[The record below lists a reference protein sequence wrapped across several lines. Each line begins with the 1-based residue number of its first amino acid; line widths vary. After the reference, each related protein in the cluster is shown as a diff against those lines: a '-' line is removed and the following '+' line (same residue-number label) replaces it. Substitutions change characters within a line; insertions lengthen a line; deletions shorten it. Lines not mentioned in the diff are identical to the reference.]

1 MLRARATS
9 FVVAAACSLALA
21 CGSDV
26 PAVHGTPGEP
36 RADAGSRATQAP
48 KPDAES
54 PRQTDAATGLR
65 DAGTAAAVDGGRQ
78 APASDASSTSSG
90 SSTKDAGKTS
100 AAAGSCFGRC
110 GAPELLAMAA
120 DCACDV
126 GCLARGECCEDK
138 HELCSVSERSPLCT
152 LTGLALDPALCGTDL
167 GWSFSHEDHVEVLYG
182 DSYAAD
188 CVDPYPND
196 DAQGTLP
203 LLRPTLLPT
212 RLPAQPV
219 SCNGLLSLDK
229 RAPAT
234 AQNGRPA
241 SFAPI
246 LQYQGASALSS
257 FLSETPLTGFSDGE
271 HAYMI
276 ARRGND
282 IADPIYVSVRD
293 PSASPNVSPG
303 RTVYRVGQTYASS
316 HFQNPTAATVKNF
329 VPDDPS
335 QNDYGPG
342 AHTLLLF
349 GRGNFAGIA
358 GREVHLAQQRLPLLQ
373 PDGRF
378 VWSPQYFAGMRDGKP
393 SWTSDE
399 KAAVA
404 VLSNDFERV
413 MQMEVAWVP
422 ALAKWIMLYG
432 GDVAD
437 WLDDTP
443 NDQPRHGAIH
453 MRTADQPWGPWTRAT
468 PVFWR
473 EHAAAFLHCDAP
485 AAPTPGNRAGCDLD
499 ELPNDPAH
507 SYSPGT
513 WGPQLLDFPGCIGGD
528 LTPSQPNF
536 QPGGILP
543 CGGSQ
548 RGNLYAPS
556 LIDSWT
562 ADLAGDQG
570 YAHAATMYFMVSTWM
585 PYQVILASLT
595 VHLP

>member
-1 MLRARATS
+1 MTSEDEPALDAGARPIQGPRRGTGADVYPPDATTG
-9 FVVAAACSLALA
+9 L
-21 CGSDV
+21 
-26 PAVHGTPGEP
+26 P
-36 RADAGSRATQAP
+36 DAGSARGG
-48 KPDAES
+48 
-54 PRQTDAATGLR
+54 DAARPTPVDASTSEPGPTTR
-65 DAGTAAAVDGGRQ
+65 DAGK
-78 APASDASSTSSG
+78 AP
-90 SSTKDAGKTS
+90 
-100 AAAGSCFGRC
+100 AAAGTCFGRC
-110 GAPELLAMAA
+110 GAPELLAISAA
-120 DCACDV
+120 CACDV
-126 GCLARGECCEDK
+126 GCLARGDCCADK

-152 LTGLALDPALCGTDL
+152 LTGLDLDPALCGTDL
-167 GWSFSHEDHVEVLYG
+167 GWTFSYGDHVEVLYG
-182 DSYAAD
+182 DSYGPD
-188 CVDPYPND
+188 CLDPYPHD

-203 LLRPTLLPT
+203 LSRPASLPT
-212 RLPAQPV
+212 RLPAPPV
-219 SCNGLLSLDK
+219 SCSGLLALDK
-229 RAPAT
+229 RP

-246 LQYQGASALSS
+246 VQYQGGSALSS
-257 FLSETPLTGFSDGE
+257 FLSETPLTGFTDGE

-293 PSASPNVSPG
+293 PSAAPNVSPA
-303 RTVYRVGQTYASS
+303 RTVYRVGQTYAST
-316 HFQNPTAATVKNF
+316 HLQNPTAATVKNF
-329 VPDDPS
+329 APDDPA

-342 AHTLLLF
+342 EHTLLLF

-358 GREVHLAQQRLPLLQ
+358 GREVHLAQQRLPFLQ
-373 PDGRF
+373 PDGRLL
-378 VWSPQYFAGMRDGKP
+378 WAPQYFAGLRNGKP
-393 SWTSDE
+393 TWSSDE
-399 KAAVA
+399 EAAVA
-404 VLSNDFERV
+404 VIANDFERV

-422 ALAKWIMLYG
+422 ALAKWVMLYG

-485 AAPTPGNRAGCDLD
+485 AQPTPGNRAGCDLD

-513 WGPQLLDFPGCIGGD
+513 WGPTLLDFPGCIGGD

-536 QPGGILP
+536 QPGGIVP
-543 CGGSQ
+543 CSGTQ
-548 RGNLYAPS
+548 RGNLYGPN

-570 YAHAATMYFMVSTWM
+570 YAHAATLYFMVSTWM